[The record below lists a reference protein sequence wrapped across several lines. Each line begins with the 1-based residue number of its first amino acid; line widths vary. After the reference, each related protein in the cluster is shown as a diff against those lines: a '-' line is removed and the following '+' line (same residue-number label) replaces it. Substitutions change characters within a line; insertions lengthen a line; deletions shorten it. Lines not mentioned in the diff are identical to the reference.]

1 MSAAI
6 SRLTAIAASAGLK
19 SEDGQWS
26 KAFVHWYDCP
36 MPEDIRQAG
45 EANPHLTYIETDA
58 TPHTPA
64 TEGFKDN
71 EHPIAIS
78 FLRAL

>member
-1 MSAAI
+1 
-6 SRLTAIAASAGLK
+6 
-19 SEDGQWS
+19 
-26 KAFVHWYDCP
+26 
-36 MPEDIRQAG
+36 MPEAIRQAG